1 MIFLRSL
8 NFSEE
13 KKKRSGYGKKKK
25 SERVSTMKGER
36 GNCCPDVI
44 YEIEI
49 KSINQPINNLPDMVA
64 CVFKSSRFPPM
75 RGRGR

>member
-13 KKKRSGYGKKKK
+13 KKRRSRYGKKK
-25 SERVSTMKGER
+25 SERVSMMKGER

-64 CVFKSSRFPPM
+64 GVFKSSRFPPR